1 MLPSP
6 APDSCVL
13 FLVRHGATAAN
24 LAVPHVLQ
32 GCGMDLSLCEIG
44 MRQAERVADFLASVF
59 ADLPSPALFS
69 SKLKRARE
77 TAEMIQSR
85 LSLRERTRLRDGVSD
100 RKLPPLEDS
109 HFRGAKGDFGDIE
122 IVAGLHEV
130 DVGRWEGR
138 DYDEIRLNDALAHQQ
153 FMDDPATVGYPEGET
168 ITDVANR
175 VQPIFEA
182 LAEQHMGRAI
192 VVVAHNIVLRAYL
205 ARLLGI
211 PLSQYRN
218 LLQENCCVN
227 IVVWQAGVMTVKT
240 VNSVWHLA

>member
-6 APDSCVL
+6 APNSCVL
-13 FLVRHGATAAN
+13 ILVRHGATAAN

-44 MRQAERVADFLASVF
+44 LKQAERVAHFLVNVF
-59 ADLPSPALFS
+59 AEQPSPALFCS
-69 SKLKRARE
+69 RLARARE
-77 TAEMIQSR
+77 TAERIQSR
-85 LSLRERTRLRDGVSD
+85 LSIREVET
-100 RKLPPLEDS
+100 
-109 HFRGAKGDFGDIE
+109 
-122 IVAGLHEV
+122 IVGLHEV

-138 DYDEIRLNDALAHQQ
+138 DYDEIRRNDAVAHQQ
-153 FMDDPATVGYPEGET
+153 FMDDPATFGYPEGET

-175 VQPIFEA
+175 VQPIFES
-182 LAEQHMGRAI
+182 LAQQHLGRAI

-218 LLQENCCVN
+218 LAQENCCVN
-227 IVVWQAGVMTVKT
+227 MVVWQAGVMTVRT
-240 VNSVWHLA
+240 VNSVWHLHS

>member
-32 GCGMDLSLCEIG
+32 GCGMDLSLCDIG
-44 MRQAERVADFLASVF
+44 VRQAERVADFLASVF
-59 ADLPSPALFS
+59 AALPSPALFS

-85 LSLRERTRLRDGVSD
+85 LSLRERTRLQNGERHSD
-100 RKLPPLEDS
+100 FPPAEDAP
-109 HFRGAKGDFGDIE
+109 FRGAKGDIE

-138 DYDEIRLNDALAHQQ
+138 DYDEIRLNDALAHQR

-175 VQPIFEA
+175 VEPIFES
-182 LAEQHMGRAI
+182 LAQQHLGKSI
-192 VVVAHNIVLRAYL
+192 VVVAHNIVLRSYL

-211 PLSQYRN
+211 PLSQYRH
-218 LLQENCCVN
+218 LSQDNCCVN
-227 IVVWQAGVMTVKT
+227 VVVWQAGVMTVKT

>member
-13 FLVRHGATAAN
+13 ILVRHGATAAN

-44 MRQAERVADFLASVF
+44 MRQAERVADFLATVF
-59 ADLPSPALFS
+59 AQSPSPALFS

-85 LSLRERTRLRDGVSD
+85 LAASE
-100 RKLPPLEDS
+100 
-109 HFRGAKGDFGDIE
+109 IE
-122 IVAGLHEV
+122 TVAGLHEV

-138 DYDEIRLNDALAHQQ
+138 DYDEIRRNDAVAHQQ
-153 FMDDPATVGYPEGET
+153 FIDDPATFGYPEGET
-168 ITDVANR
+168 LTDVANR
-175 VQPIFEA
+175 VQPVFES
-182 LAEQHMGRAI
+182 LAQQYLGKAI
-192 VVVAHNIVLRAYL
+192 IVVAHNIVLRAYL

-218 LLQENCCVN
+218 LSQDNCCVN
-227 IVVWQAGVMTVKT
+227 VVVWQTGTMTVKT
-240 VNSVWHLA
+240 VNSVWHLG